1 MNMPE
6 FFTIIGSAIAIIGFM
21 YGIIRNLKIDI
32 DSRIEKLDSKMDGWI
47 KHSIAMQSEQSK
59 RIDQTNGRIDDMY
72 QVIMR
77 MLETKK

>member
-1 MNMPE
+1 MPE